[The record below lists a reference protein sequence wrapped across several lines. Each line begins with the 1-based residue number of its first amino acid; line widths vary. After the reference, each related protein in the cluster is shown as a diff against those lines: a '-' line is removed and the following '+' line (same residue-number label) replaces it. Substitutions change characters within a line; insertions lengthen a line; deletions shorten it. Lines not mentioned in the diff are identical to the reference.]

1 MLGRTLQKKNLY
13 PEKIQTSISLRILNH
28 LIPSYSYLKTV
39 IMHQDIC
46 WYLFFYG
53 NIKIFFL
60 YQFPLFLI
68 LSLSLSS
75 YQGIPGKDGE
85 TGEPGKPG
93 ARVSL

>member
-1 MLGRTLQKKNLY
+1 
-13 PEKIQTSISLRILNH
+13 
-28 LIPSYSYLKTV
+28 
-39 IMHQDIC
+39 MHQDIC

-53 NIKIFFL
+53 NIKIFFP

-68 LSLSLSS
+68 LLLSLSS